1 MFITFAD
8 AKNSRLRDVAS
19 SCPTSDEFKSLV
31 NEATERLMRRGD
43 WAGVIVPIHL
53 CSFGGCVVFPRYVG
67 QVRKLNVCKHP
78 VPIRNMW
85 WDFFE
90 DRDRHHWSHWCGDQ
104 MMTTPVGRTPVFQDI
119 MGDGR
124 LVRLYP
130 QVLADVGK
138 TVTIFGLDNDGQ
150 VLRTFNATTNTYS
163 DGVAITL
170 ASPFG
175 SSATFIRSIDRMLV
189 QDGMQGD
196 IFGYAYNAAQ
206 DVLEQLVTISPG
218 DTNPSFVRYQVH
230 APSGCGI
237 NQTSTGTCGCS
248 KPLVALVK
256 LRFVPVRVDND
267 IILIENI
274 PALKLMIQS
283 IKKEEA
289 GDEEAARNKERSA
302 IRELNLQLRDEFPD
316 DQIPIDFGETGG
328 TMVGIQ
334 QCF

>member
-1 MFITFAD
+1 MFLTFAQ
-8 AKNSRLRDVAS
+8 AKNSRLKDVAS
-19 SCPTSDEFKSLV
+19 ACADSDEFKSLV
-31 NEATERLMRRGD
+31 NEATERLMTRGD
-43 WAGVIVPIHL
+43 WSGTVVPIHL

-67 QVRKLNVCKHP
+67 QVRELRVCNRP

-90 DRDRHHWSHWCGDQ
+90 NRDRPQWRQWCGEQ
-104 MMTTPVGRTPVFQDI
+104 AVTVATGKSPVFQDI

-124 LVRLYP
+124 AVRFYP
-130 QVLADVGK
+130 QYLADVGK
-138 TVTIFGLDNDGQ
+138 TITVFGLDNNGQ
-150 VLRTFNATTNTYS
+150 VLRTFNSTANTYS
-163 DGVAITL
+163 DGVTVTL

-175 SSATFIRSIDRMLV
+175 STSIFVRSISRLLV

-196 IFGYAYNAAQ
+196 VFGFAYDATN

-218 DTNPSFVRYQVH
+218 DINPEFVRYTVH
-230 APSGCGI
+230 TGTGCGV
-237 NQTSTGTCGCS
+237 NQVQTGSCGCS

-267 IILIENI
+267 LVLIESI

-289 GDEEAARNKERSA
+289 GDEDAARRKEVAA
-302 IRELNLQLRDEFPD
+302 IRELNLQLRDDFPE
-316 DQIPIDFGETGG
+316 DQTPVDFGETGG
-328 TMVGIQ
+328 TWVGTQ